1 MWQSIRA
8 DFDAIRH
15 ALLHGDSDD
24 PLSGTKSVGRPNGR
38 VAEVMPQV
46 VRDHDPPVSARAPS
60 LSPHAEK
67 SLAVVQGRIGHASRW
82 TIGCHVQA
90 SGRRTKGRLASGRR
104 AEVLAEVCF
113 YVEKRT
119 TTYEPVRR
127 RRQRVRRS
135 NRGRVTMISLAQVRV
150 AALQRLAL
158 MREPLTIYP
167 SASLECQANKLRAVT
182 VMHLRRQL
190 RAIGRSDCRA
200 SGAHRVRPQ
209 RETASS
215 ACLKSTNG
223 FVRII

>member
-1 MWQSIRA
+1 MS
-8 DFDAIRH
+8 
-15 ALLHGDSDD
+15 
-24 PLSGTKSVGRPNGR
+24 RPNGR
-38 VAEVMPQV
+38 VAEVTQQV
-46 VRDHDPPVSARAPS
+46 VRDHDPPVSAGAPS

-67 SLAVVQGRIGHASRW
+67 SLAVRSRGGSDMRLGGRSAAMSKPPGGERKTGGLLDDERKSSLRFASTWKSGLQPTNRC
-82 TIGCHVQA
+82 GA
-90 SGRRTKGRLASGRR
+90 SGN
-104 AEVLAEVCF
+104 VC
-113 YVEKRT
+113 VA
-119 TTYEPVRR
+119 
-127 RRQRVRRS
+127 S
-135 NRGRVTMISLAQVRV
+135 NRGRVTMISLAQARV